1 MINKFRFV
9 FTVFFAL
16 LLAGSFSV
24 ANAQQARKVAPPPPP
39 NPLVEL
45 LPDSDVV
52 VSVNTQKLINVALPQ
67 FLGAKSP
74 TVTQLNTWI
83 STFKTQTGIDLRQ
96 IQYAA
101 VGIKYK
107 QISATEMDFEPVILA
122 GGKINALAIMALL
135 KMGATGKYREI
146 QSGGKTIFV
155 LPLKDVAGESK
166 EAKEVTVEPKENE
179 NKSPA
184 APAPPAEAKNTDK
197 IFGGFKGELAIGA
210 LDDHTF
216 AIGTVARVEEAFAG
230 AAALN
235 PELVS
240 AVNVKPGAL
249 ISFSGKM
256 PADISKLLGLGTDE
270 FAKMADSV
278 RVVSGYLDLNG
289 VNASLMVAAKTETPE
304 QAASI
309 EATITGLREIGKAI
323 VGGTKGP
330 EKAVFTRM
338 INNALITRTGGQVQ
352 LKLSIPQADLNVLA
366 KKL

>member
-9 FTVFFAL
+9 FAVFFTV

-24 ANAQQARKVAPPPPP
+24 ANAQQAARKAAAPPPP
-39 NPLVEL
+39 NPLVQL

-74 TVTQLNTWI
+74 TVTGLNTWI

-96 IQYAA
+96 VQYAA
-101 VGIKYK
+101 VGIKFK

-135 KMGATGKYREI
+135 KIGASGKYREI

-155 LPLKDVAGESK
+155 LPLKDVMGESK
-166 EAKEVTVEPKENE
+166 EAAGEPKENE
-179 NKSPA
+179 NKPPA
-184 APAPPAEAKNTDK
+184 TPAPPAEVKNTDK

-240 AVNVKPGAL
+240 AANVKPGAL

-256 PADISKLLGLGTDE
+256 PPDVSKLLGLGTDE
-270 FAKMADSV
+270 FAKMADSI
-278 RVVSGYLDLNG
+278 RVVSGYLDMNG

-309 EATITGLREIGKAI
+309 EATITGLREIGKALI
-323 VGGTKGP
+323 GGTKGP

-352 LKLSIPQADLNVLA
+352 LKLSVPQADLNVLA